1 MRLNRL
7 ILAAAMMSLAAC
19 SKEDFSEVPKPN
31 QEQTGKPGD
40 KPEDKPVIDESI
52 CMKLSPTLQNM
63 VEARSGV
70 ITQWQTGNRMG
81 LFTEGTNLEYT
92 FNGESWTATQPYEV
106 KKEQTVYAYHPYVKG
121 EFNNS
126 SIEFDISAQ
135 EDVMYGQC
143 TVNSDFTTAQP
154 EMKHALSLVRI
165 KVVRDEYLGEGVITD
180 MAMDNVPRFIN
191 MNYTSGVSMPVQ
203 NSERIS
209 IPIGGG
215 FMLDDEHPTIPEAIL
230 PTWGSNYGIS
240 LSFSLDGERKEYPFP
255 ESHRWEMGMIYT
267 YTIKIKGEYNAAV
280 NREDVP
286 IDVQYWSQFG
296 KTDNIILKKIGF
308 TDWENMFSISTNHTQ
323 FGYDCYQNEGK
334 PFGLFYSHSGT
345 EPFEG
350 KLRFVF
356 MRPGTDEIVE
366 KFQPIDIKVDGWG
379 GKKVQC
385 YVTAAPGTY
394 QLVPLFQRK
403 GETQWFKALGY
414 DRQGTDED
422 WQYEVKAPAPDNLPS
437 LRNIFLEKEGSN
449 SNFFCY
455 RIPYNQP
462 FNVIYTLSNKGK
474 GALKGE
480 IKAVWER
487 EFKPKSNS
495 YRLGTRR
502 EDAVNDNQWFD
513 EIGTVKVDIQPGI
526 RYWKGVV
533 ECKVTKYYP
542 NPTYDG
548 NGYATPVIHLY
559 WKAEGT
565 QEWKLLRLDADYLFN
580 RDYTGPD
587 IWDETL
593 NYIYAFLEDW
603 D

>member
-1 MRLNRL
+1 M
-7 ILAAAMMSLAAC
+7 
-19 SKEDFSEVPKPN
+19 
-31 QEQTGKPGD
+31 
-40 KPEDKPVIDESI
+40 
-52 CMKLSPTLQNM
+52 
-63 VEARSGV
+63 
-70 ITQWQTGNRMG
+70 
-81 LFTEGTNLEYT
+81 
-92 FNGESWTATQPYEV
+92 
-106 KKEQTVYAYHPYVKG
+106 KG

-143 TVNSDFTTAQP
+143 TVNSDFTVAQP

-165 KVVRDEYLGEGVITD
+165 KVVRDEYLGKGVITD

-296 KTDNIILKKIGF
+296 KTDNIVLKEIGF

-513 EIGTVKVDIQPGI
+513 EIGTVDVDIQPGI
-526 RYWKGVV
+526 RYWKGIMT
-533 ECKVTKYYP
+533 CQVTKYYP

-559 WKAEGT
+559 WRAEGT